1 MRMETLLCNVMLLA
15 SYSVHRNRRLSVC
28 EAPTTRIPEPLVC
41 SFARCASP
49 QINARTSYLVPVR
62 GLSILFHS
70 IVQRLDAVRR
80 L

>member
-15 SYSVHRNRRLSVC
+15 SYSVHRNRRLSVY
-28 EAPTTRIPEPLVC
+28 EAPTTRVPEPVS

>member
-28 EAPTTRIPEPLVC
+28 EAPTTRIPEPVG